1 MKVIKHVYEGITCF
15 PEKNEFWN
23 LYIVLMK
30 EKDFFLN
37 AFARQT
43 LDRNYPAHY
52 QYAYFSLDGH
62 VFDLNLNMTT
72 QLVMVFRE
80 IILEKQ
86 TEFRKE
92 LHMATLSPIEKKIK
106 AIATELGELMKTHND
121 KEAWTKA
128 GELNSLLKSEQ
139 AQQLP
144 AGFIEP
150 IRRELSGYYHINGD
164 INKLHKQLYAKGN
177 KLIELANQ

>member
-1 MKVIKHVYEGITCF
+1 
-15 PEKNEFWN
+15 
-23 LYIVLMK
+23 
-30 EKDFFLN
+30 
-37 AFARQT
+37 
-43 LDRNYPAHY
+43 
-52 QYAYFSLDGH
+52 
-62 VFDLNLNMTT
+62 
-72 QLVMVFRE
+72 
-80 IILEKQ
+80 
-86 TEFRKE
+86 
-92 LHMATLSPIEKKIK
+92 MATLSPIEKKIK